1 MSAWEDLLASKV
13 KTNRGCSRLTFECSL
28 GLLQPFETRLR
39 GCAGFLRG
47 SWSSEDSKTTALLPH
62 NHKASQVRV
71 NQIQYSASHPL
82 RRRRRK
88 TITMTLPKTTMSNC
102 RRRKCLSSD
111 CRGCKTR
118 ESLDRPPWGFAGTI
132 RQTLGSSKSSGRPL
146 TPTVPWRASP
156 AHRWKPF
163 TSKNFRTSR
172 IRTSRTKQRLP
183 HRSYW
188 QLLSLPRPSWNTHTH
203 GSSLH
208 PNGQEPTNGASV
220 GIVPDTLDNSNTSD
234 SGRRR
239 GRDSFGCSRST
250 PPCWLASARL
260 SFVTCS
266 SNQGLN
272 L

>member
-1 MSAWEDLLASKV
+1 MTAWEDLLASKV

-156 AHRWKPF
+156 AHRWNPF
-163 TSKNFRTSR
+163 SSMDFRAWRKFPIGPIDNFYLC
-172 IRTSRTKQRLP
+172 QA
-183 HRSYW
+183 
-188 QLLSLPRPSWNTHTH
+188 QLKHTHTH

-208 PNGQEPTNGASV
+208 PNGQEPTNGVSV
-220 GIVPDTLDNSNTSD
+220 RNVPDTLDISNTSD

>member
-28 GLLQPFETRLR
+28 GQLQPFETRLR

-47 SWSSEDSKTTALLPH
+47 SWSSEDSKTTALVLPH

-82 RRRRRK
+82 RRRQRK

-132 RQTLGSSKSSGRPL
+132 PQTPGSSKSSGRPL

-156 AHRWKPF
+156 AHRWKPIS
-163 TSKNFRTSR
+163 SKNF
-172 IRTSRTKQRLP
+172 KN
-183 HRSYW
+183 W
-188 QLLSLPRPSWNTHTH
+188 K
-203 GSSLH
+203 
-208 PNGQEPTNGASV
+208 E
-220 GIVPDTLDNSNTSD
+220 NTS
-234 SGRRR
+234 
-239 GRDSFGCSRST
+239 
-250 PPCWLASARL
+250 
-260 SFVTCS
+260 
-266 SNQGLN
+266 
-272 L
+272 

>member
-47 SWSSEDSKTTALLPH
+47 SWSSEDSRTTALLPH

-118 ESLDRPPWGFAGTI
+118 ESLDRPPWGFVGATQ
-132 RQTLGSSKSSGRPL
+132 RHRAP
-146 TPTVPWRASP
+146 ASP
-156 AHRWKPF
+156 LGVLWPQLFLGAPLQPTGEILFLLW
-163 TSKNFRTSR
+163 TSE
-172 IRTSRTKQRLP
+172 L
-183 HRSYW
+183 
-188 QLLSLPRPSWNTHTH
+188 
-203 GSSLH
+203 
-208 PNGQEPTNGASV
+208 EE
-220 GIVPDTLDNSNTSD
+220 NS
-234 SGRRR
+234 
-239 GRDSFGCSRST
+239 
-250 PPCWLASARL
+250 
-260 SFVTCS
+260 
-266 SNQGLN
+266 Q
-272 L
+272 